1 MAAPRRGNATTAANH
16 TKAVQAIKHEETRVN
31 NPTADAIDLVTD
43 AVEATMIWR
52 GKRDF
57 AKDPQLLWKG
67 KDEQDRQDLEV
78 PAPPIFR
85 QELVEPRYLVKQLI
99 DETKRQ
105 RESGEDN
112 GIEDELSLFGT
123 DFYSEGI
130 ADELDKVD
138 WYKHPMNWTNR
149 MILGDSL
156 QVMASLAERENLRG
170 KVQMVYID
178 PPYGIKFGS
187 NWQARADNSR
197 VRDGKLEDATREV
210 EQIKAFRDTWE
221 LGVSSYLS
229 YLRDRIATSRDLLT
243 ESGSVFLQIGDENV
257 HLVRTL
263 LDEVFGSENFV
274 SLITYKTTSGAGS
287 FAGGTNVLAAVSS
300 YILWYA
306 RDISKVKYRQ
316 LFDLKAGD
324 TGTSEYRLIELPD
337 GTRRNATSDEILE
350 PGNGRLYRLD
360 NLVSQTTRVGQTTVF
375 PVSADG
381 VTVTPKSGGWKT
393 NRQGMDRLL
402 AANRVVGRRNSL
414 GYVRYLDDFPCMA
427 KNNMWTDTVI
437 AGRPGD
443 KTYVVQT
450 SPKVIERC
458 MLMATDPGDLVLDPT
473 CGSGTTAH
481 VAEQWGRRWITIDTS
496 RVAVALARHRL
507 MGAKY
512 PAYLLADSPEG
523 KAKESE
529 LRQQPL
535 DRSPSKHDVRRG
547 FVYERVPHITLKSI
561 ANNPDIK
568 EGMTREQ
575 IDKAIRKY
583 AEFETL
589 YDRPYESKK
598 DLRVAGPFTVESL
611 SPHHVLSEQEVP
623 ASEKA
628 AEMMPSGASYEETI
642 LEHVKKAGVQNGY
655 RNERLEFDSVE
666 PVSGRI
672 LTAIGIRKDAEE
684 GTPVRV
690 GIALGPEYGTVD
702 SLFIKNAAREALR
715 FGKIDLLLI
724 LGFAFAA
731 NATEATTEINGERGE
746 FSVIQERHVGKMTV
760 LNVRMNPDLA
770 MGDELANTG
779 AGNLFTVFGEPDI
792 EVTKTSDGRLVAE
805 IKGLDIYNPTTG
817 DVRAEGPD
825 DIMMWS
831 IDTDYDAE
839 AFTVRHVYFSGENGR
854 STGLNPYERLGRA
867 LKGQVDEEALATL
880 FTTKSRPFPKPKS
893 GRFAVKVVNY
903 YGDEVLKAIEV

>member
-1 MAAPRRGNATTAANH
+1 MT
-16 TKAVQAIKHEETRVN
+16 
-31 NPTADAIDLVTD
+31 
-43 AVEATMIWR
+43 WR

-57 AKDPQLLWKG
+57 AKDPQLVWKG
-67 KDEQDRQDLEV
+67 KDEQDHEDLEV

-85 QELVEPRYLVKQLI
+85 QERIEPRYLVKQLM
-99 DETKRQ
+99 DETKR
-105 RESGEDN
+105 RGESEGGESGGE
-112 GIEDELSLFGT
+112 ELSLFGT
-123 DFYSEGI
+123 EFFDDGI
-130 ADELDKVD
+130 SDELDKVD
-138 WYKHPMNWTNR
+138 WYNHQMNWTNR

-178 PPYGIKFGS
+178 PPYGIQFGS

-221 LGVSSYLS
+221 LGISSYLT
-229 YLRDRIATSRDLLT
+229 YLRDRLTLSRDLLT
-243 ESGSVFLQIGDENV
+243 ESGSAFVQIGDNNV
-257 HLVRTL
+257 HLVRSIM
-263 LDEVFGSENFV
+263 DEVFGPENFI
-274 SLITYKTTSGAGS
+274 SLITVQKSSGAGS
-287 FAGGTNVLAAVSS
+287 FAGGTNTLPSLND
-300 YILWYA
+300 YILWY
-306 RDISKVKYRQ
+306 SKNKDAVKYRQ
-316 LFDLKAGD
+316 LFLEKAVGGSGASLY
-324 TGTSEYRLIELPD
+324 THLELPD
-337 GTRRNATSDEILE
+337 GSRRTMTAAEKRGGPQPEGARAFGI
-350 PGNGRLYRLD
+350 D
-360 NLVSQTTRVGQTTVF
+360 NLTSQTTRVGQTTVF
-375 PVSADG
+375 PV
-381 VTVTPKSGGWKT
+381 TVAGRAVLPLRGGWKT
-393 NRQGMDRLL
+393 NRSGMDRLI
-402 AANRVVGRRNSL
+402 AAGRVLPAGRSA
-414 GYVRYLDDFPCMA
+414 GYMRYVDDFPA
-427 KNNMWTDTVI
+427 FPIGNNWTDTM
-437 AGRPGD
+437 GQNQFGGE
-443 KTYVVQT
+443 KLYVVQT
-450 SPKVIERC
+450 ALRIVERC
-458 MLMATDPGDLVLDPT
+458 MLMSTDPGDLVLDPT

-481 VAEQWGRRWITIDTS
+481 VAEEWGRRWITIDTS
-496 RVAVALARHRL
+496 RVAISLARHRL

-512 PAYLLADSPEG
+512 SAYLLADSPEG
-523 KAKESE
+523 KAKEAE
-529 LRQQPL
+529 LSQQPL
-535 DRSPSKHDVRRG
+535 DRSPSKHDIRRG

-568 EGMTREQ
+568 EGMTRDQ
-575 IDKAIRKY
+575 IGKAIKKH

-589 YDRPYESKK
+589 YDRPYENKK
-598 DLRVAGPFTVESL
+598 AVRVAGPFTVESL
-611 SPHHVLSEQEVP
+611 SPHRSVSFDQDIP

-655 RNERLEFDSVE
+655 RNERLEFESVE

-672 LTAIGIRKDAEE
+672 LTAVGIRKDAEE
-684 GTPVRV
+684 GTTLARV

-715 FGKIDLLLI
+715 FGEIDLLLI
-724 LGFAFAA
+724 LGFAFDA
-731 NATEATTEINGERGE
+731 NATEATNEINQERGE

-792 EVTKTSDGRLVAE
+792 ELTETNDGQLVAE

-839 AFTVRHVYFSGENGR
+839 AFIVRHVYFSGENGK
-854 STGLNPYERLGRA
+854 STGLNPYERLGKA
-867 LKGQVDEEALATL
+867 LKGQIDDEALSTL
-880 FTTKSRPFPKPKS
+880 FTTKSRPFPKPES
-893 GRFAVKVVNY
+893 GRIAVKVVNY
-903 YGDEVLKAIEV
+903 YGDEVLKAIDI

>member
-1 MAAPRRGNATTAANH
+1 M
-16 TKAVQAIKHEETRVN
+16 QAIKHEETRVN
-31 NPTADAIDLVTD
+31 NPTADAFDLVTE
-43 AVEATMIWR
+43 AVEAAMTWR

-57 AKDPQLLWKG
+57 AKDPQLVWKG
-67 KDEQDRQDLEV
+67 KDEQDREDLEV

-85 QELVEPRYLVKQLI
+85 QERIEPRYLVKQLM
-99 DETKRQ
+99 DETKRR
-105 RESGEDN
+105 RESEGGESA
-112 GIEDELSLFGT
+112 GEELSLFGT
-123 DFYSEGI
+123 EFFDDGI
-130 ADELDKVD
+130 PDELDKVD
-138 WYKHPMNWTNR
+138 WYNHQMNWTNR

-197 VRDGKLEDATREV
+197 VRDGKMEDATREV

-221 LGVSSYLS
+221 SGISSYLS
-229 YLRDRIATSRDLLT
+229 YLRDRLIASRDLLT
-243 ESGSVFLQIGDENV
+243 ESGSIFLQIGDENV
-257 HLVRTL
+257 HLVRAL

-287 FAGGTNVLAAVSS
+287 FAGGTNVLAAVNN
-300 YILWYA
+300 YVIWYA
-306 RDISKVKYRQ
+306 KDLEQVKYRPLFRTKALGGAGGGQYTWVESHDGNRTRLGGRAPEAGEKVFRPDQ
-316 LFDLKAGD
+316 L
-324 TGTSEYRLIELPD
+324 T
-337 GTRRNATSDEILE
+337 
-350 PGNGRLYRLD
+350 
-360 NLVSQTTRVGQTTVF
+360 SQTTRVGQTTVF
-375 PVSADG
+375 PVEVEG
-381 VTVTPKSGGWKT
+381 KVYTPSKGGWKT
-393 NRQGMDRLL
+393 NVSGMERLL
-402 AANRVVGRRNSL
+402 NANRLMAVGKTLS
-414 GYVRYLDDFPCMA
+414 YVRYLDDFPA
-427 KNNMWTDTVI
+427 FPYTNLWDDTVTSGF
-437 AGRPGD
+437 ADP
-443 KTYVVQT
+443 KVYVVQT
-450 SPKVIERC
+450 NTKVIERC

-473 CGSGTTAH
+473 CGSGTTAY
-481 VAEQWGRRWITIDTS
+481 VAEQWGRRWITIDSS
-496 RVAVALARHRL
+496 RVAIALARHRI

-523 KAKESE
+523 KSKEAE
-529 LRQQPL
+529 LSQQPL
-535 DRSPSKHDVRRG
+535 DRSPSKHDVRRS
-547 FVYERVPHITLKSI
+547 FVYERIPHITLKSI

-568 EGMTREQ
+568 EGMTRDQ
-575 IDKAIRKY
+575 IDKAIKKH

-589 YDRPYESKK
+589 YDRPYENKK
-598 DLRVAGPFTVESL
+598 AVRVAGPFTVESL
-611 SPHHVLSEQEVP
+611 SPHRSVSFDQDVP

-655 RNERLEFDSVE
+655 RNERLEFESVE

-672 LTAIGIRKDAEE
+672 LTAVGIRKGAEE
-684 GTPVRV
+684 GTPTRV

-715 FGKIDLLLI
+715 FGEIDLLLI
-724 LGFAFAA
+724 LGFAFDA
-731 NATEATTEINGERGE
+731 NATEATNEINEERGE
-746 FSVIQERHVGKMTV
+746 FSVIQQRQVGKMTV

-792 EVTKTSDGRLVAE
+792 EVTETSDGQLVAE

-839 AFTVRHVYFSGENGR
+839 AFIVRHVYFSGENGK
-854 STGLNPYERLGRA
+854 STGLNPYERLGKA
-867 LKGQVDEEALATL
+867 LKGQIDEEALATL
-880 FTTKSRPFPKPKS
+880 FTTKSRPFPKPES
-893 GRFAVKVVNY
+893 GRIAVKVVNY